1 MPLENVG
8 PPTAYSLAGWRQAL
22 ICQLHSARADEEEVV
37 EVVPPAISNP
47 DGEVGRLL
55 LAKADEARGRLAAL
69 ANSPE
74 WQNALPHE
82 PSRDS
87 FFWAIETLCAQQPPS
102 DGRDGALLQLL
113 RLYEAEHAC
122 RWKII
127 NSLREICK
135 EGQL

>member
-55 LAKADEARGRLAAL
+55 LAKVDEARGRLAAL

-74 WQNALPHE
+74 WQNALPYE

-87 FFWAIETLCAQQPPS
+87 FFWAITRYAHSNLPRMDVTERCCS
-102 DGRDGALLQLL
+102 
-113 RLYEAEHAC
+113 
-122 RWKII
+122 
-127 NSLREICK
+127 SLGYMRQSTRVVGKSSI
-135 EGQL
+135 L